1 MEETKIYEFRKLTS
15 KDIFP
20 MTKLIN
26 KIGVSRFKDAF
37 QSDGIQ
43 KAISGG
49 EKNLEAIGINIAF
62 EIAGIVLEAIPNCE
76 DDIFKMLESVSN
88 LNRKELEKM
97 GMGTFFEMIVDFIQ
111 KPEFKDFM
119 KVVSKLFK

>member
-1 MEETKIYEFRKLTS
+1 MSKKAYEFRTLCS

-20 MTKLIN
+20 MVTLIN
-26 KIGVSRFKDAF
+26 KIGIAKFKDAF

-43 KAISGG
+43 KIISGG
-49 EKNLEAIGINIAF
+49 EKNLEAIGISVAF
-62 EIAGIVLEAIPNCE
+62 ELAGIVLEALPKCE
-76 DDIFKMLESVSN
+76 DDIYNMLSNVSN
-88 LNRKELEKM
+88 VKRKELEKM
-97 GMGTFFEMIVDFIQ
+97 DMGTFFEMIVDFIQ

>member
-1 MEETKIYEFRKLTS
+1 MSEKAYEFRTLCS

-26 KIGVSRFKDAF
+26 KIGVKNFRDAF
-37 QSDGIQ
+37 QSDAIQ
-43 KAISGG
+43 KALSGG
-49 EKNLEAIGINIAF
+49 EKNLEAIGINVAF
-62 EIAGIVLEAIPNCE
+62 ELAGIVLEALPKCE
-76 DDIFKMLESVSN
+76 DDIYDMLASVSN
-88 LNRKELEKM
+88 MKRKDLEKM
-97 GMGTFFEMIVDFIQ
+97 EMGTFFEMIVDFIQ